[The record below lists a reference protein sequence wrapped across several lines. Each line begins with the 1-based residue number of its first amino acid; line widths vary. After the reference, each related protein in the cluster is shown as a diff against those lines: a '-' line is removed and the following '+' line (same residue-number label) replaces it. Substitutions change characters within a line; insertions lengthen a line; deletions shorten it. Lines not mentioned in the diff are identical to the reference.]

1 MAKDE
6 FEQVHDAAQ
15 AYVAAYTEQKD
26 YTGDKPR
33 RGHRVNVALDDL
45 AAAVDGAMTKREEE
59 PADEE
64 EAPEEGDVGTPTEG
78 EGGTAAEPAPPA

>member
-6 FEQVHDAAQ
+6 FERVHDAAQ

-26 YTGDKPR
+26 YAGDKPR
-33 RGHRVNVALDDL
+33 RGHRVNAALDDL
-45 AAAVDGAMTKREEE
+45 SSAIDEAMTAREGEPEE
-59 PADEE
+59 PDE

-78 EGGTAAEPAPPA
+78 EGGTEPAPA